1 MPLFDLLAELRE
13 RGSVRLRFRL
23 CGCNAGFPIGDP
35 SSSAIAVI
43 DRDHPLDAVQLNG
56 GGEIVPKR
64 LVPVL
69 ERRRDHA
76 DRRTCD
82 DELAELPG
90 QILLD
95 RVLRAPACEDR
106 YRPKPWPHS
115 FLRPRARNKER
126 RGG

>member
-23 CGCNAGFPIGDP
+23 WGCNAGFPIGDP

-76 DRRTCD
+76 DRRTC
-82 DELAELPG
+82 LNFPV
-90 QILLD
+90 
-95 RVLRAPACEDR
+95 RFCSTV
-106 YRPKPWPHS
+106 YRCTGS
-115 FLRPRARNKER
+115 CM
-126 RGG
+126 RG